1 VISTP
6 EDTPR
11 FRQLLGDGAPW
22 GLSLSYAVQPKPEG
36 LAQAFIIG
44 REFLAGAPSCLVLGD
59 NIFYG
64 HDLSTQLERAA
75 ARDKGATVF
84 AYPVHD
90 PERYGVAEFDA
101 EGRVVSLEEKPKVP
115 KSRYAVTGLYF
126 YDDRVCDLAAS
137 LAPSARGELEIT
149 DLNRRYLE
157 AGDLSV
163 EVMGRGTAWL
173 DTGTHESAAGGR
185 AVHRDDRAPP
195 GAQDRVPRGDRLA
208 PGLDRRRP
216 ARAPGRAPRQER
228 LRAVPA
234 GHPQGA
240 RVLGMKA
247 IPTAIPDVVILEPKV
262 FGDERGFFFESW
274 NRRAFAEAVG
284 RDVDFVQDNHS
295 RSARGVLRGLHY
307 QVVRPQGKLVRVVAG
322 EVFDVAVDLRRSSPT
337 FGRAVGVL
345 LSAANRRQLWVPE
358 GFAHGF
364 LVVSESADFLYKTT
378 DWYAPEHERSLLWN
392 DPALG
397 IDWPL
402 AGLAPTL
409 KPADAAGKP
418 LAQAEAYP

>member
-1 VISTP
+1 
-6 EDTPR
+6 
-11 FRQLLGDGAPW
+11 
-22 GLSLSYAVQPKPEG
+22 
-36 LAQAFIIG
+36 
-44 REFLAGAPSCLVLGD
+44 
-59 NIFYG
+59 
-64 HDLSTQLERAA
+64 
-75 ARDKGATVF
+75 
-84 AYPVHD
+84 
-90 PERYGVAEFDA
+90 
-101 EGRVVSLEEKPKVP
+101 
-115 KSRYAVTGLYF
+115 
-126 YDDRVCDLAAS
+126 
-137 LAPSARGELEIT
+137 
-149 DLNRRYLE
+149 
-157 AGDLSV
+157 
-163 EVMGRGTAWL
+163 
-173 DTGTHESAAGGR
+173 
-185 AVHRDDRAPP
+185 
-195 GAQDRVPRGDRLA
+195 
-208 PGLDRRRP
+208 
-216 ARAPGRAPRQER
+216 
-228 LRAVPA
+228 
-234 GHPQGA
+234 
-240 RVLGMKA
+240 MKA